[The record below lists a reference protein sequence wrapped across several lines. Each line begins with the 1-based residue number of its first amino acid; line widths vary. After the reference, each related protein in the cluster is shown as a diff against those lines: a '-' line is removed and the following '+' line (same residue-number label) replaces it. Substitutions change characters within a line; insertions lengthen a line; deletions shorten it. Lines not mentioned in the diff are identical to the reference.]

1 MISLMRE
8 NNCVLATKQNLQLV
22 SVMILFEGEDEQSS
36 IPTII
41 FFYANI
47 LLDFDLELLGFT
59 CKPKK

>member
-1 MISLMRE
+1 MRE

-22 SVMILFEGEDEQSS
+22 YVMILFEGEDQQSS

-41 FFYANI
+41 IFYGNI
-47 LLDFDLELLGFT
+47 SLDFDLELLGLT

>member
-22 SVMILFEGEDEQSS
+22 SVMILFEGEDHQSL

-41 FFYANI
+41 FFMAIYH
-47 LLDFDLELLGFT
+47 
-59 CKPKK
+59 